1 MVSWRY
7 QPLAHSTGL
16 FGHVSL
22 NALLHANSLK
32 HPTRQ
37 HVTSSEDAKKNN
49 RWTKNKNQRILYM
62 LHLEII
68 HEMVKRFG
76 QYTIRKALL
85 DVWVHRFKHF
95 WHISKL
101 FLQSSDGKFR
111 FWVSVF
117 SRLKVSVRRVFG
129 REQYIRLVFWN
140 NWEKLLGCKIKISLI
155 GS

>member
-49 RWTKNKNQRILYM
+49 RWTKNKTKEFYTCYIWKSFMKWSKGLDNT
-62 LHLEII
+62 
-68 HEMVKRFG
+68 
-76 QYTIRKALL
+76 QYLL